1 MPRHPL
7 IPPLAARAV
16 VTVAATLALII
27 LSLSPSHAFGGGG
40 GGGGDGATVEDAM
53 QTGHAI
59 FVAQLD
65 RALFY
70 GYHVPGL
77 LTNYT
82 VADLAARPG
91 WEVST
96 LPSRMRP
103 NGETLVA
110 RRRWSG

>member
-1 MPRHPL
+1 
-7 IPPLAARAV
+7 
-16 VTVAATLALII
+16 
-27 LSLSPSHAFGGGG
+27 
-40 GGGGDGATVEDAM
+40 M

-91 WEVST
+91 WEVTT
-96 LPSRMRP
+96 LPSRIRP